1 MAGKLFIVA
10 TPIGN
15 LEDITLRALRVLKE
29 VDLIAAEDTR
39 HTSILLRHYAIH
51 KPLISYHQFN
61 EAKRASHFL
70 EHLAQNKQI
79 ALVSDAGFPGI
90 SDPGERLIATCLNHG
105 VEVEVIPGASAVL
118 HALAASGFSMCP
130 FSFRGFLPVKGA
142 QRMRLIAS
150 LEATTETT
158 VFFESPH
165 RIAKTLDE
173 IARQFPERRVCVAR
187 ELTKKFEEVLR
198 GPAQQLAEEFK
209 GRKWRGEISLVV
221 EGVSGKRKVASE
233 TVKPDEELNTND

>member
-15 LEDITLRALRVLKE
+15 LEDISLRALRTLKE
-29 VDLIAAEDTR
+29 VDFIAAEDTR
-39 HTSILLRHYAIH
+39 HTAVLLNHYNIH

-61 EAKRASHFL
+61 EAKRVSTFL
-70 EHLAQNKQI
+70 DRFSQDQKI

-90 SDPGERLIATCLNHG
+90 SDPGERLITTCLNHNI
-105 VEVEVIPGASAVL
+105 EVEVIPGASAVL

-142 QRMRLIAS
+142 QRITLIAS
-150 LEATTETT
+150 LKDVKETT
-158 VFFESPH
+158 IFFESPY
-165 RIAKTLDE
+165 RIAKTLE
-173 IARQFPERRVCVAR
+173 ELARQYPERRICIAR

-198 GPAQQLAEEFK
+198 GPAHELAIAHK
-209 GRKWRGEISLVV
+209 AKKWRGEISLVI
-221 EGVSGKRKVASE
+221 EGAHQK
-233 TVKPDEELNTND
+233 

>member
-29 VDLIAAEDTR
+29 VDFIAAEDTR
-39 HTSILLRHYAIH
+39 HTSVLLKHYDIH

-61 EAKRASHFL
+61 EAKRSSAFL
-70 EHLAQNKQI
+70 QQFAQNKKI

-90 SDPGERLIATCLNHG
+90 SDPGERLIAACLNHE

-130 FSFRGFLPVKGA
+130 FSFRGFLPVKGG

-150 LEATTETT
+150 LKEVTETT
-158 VFFESPH
+158 IFFESPY
-165 RIAKTLDE
+165 RIQKTLE
-173 IARQFPERRVCVAR
+173 ELANQFPERRVCVAR

-209 GRKWRGEISLVV
+209 GHKWRGEISLVI
-221 EGVSGKRKVASE
+221 EGKQ
-233 TVKPDEELNTND
+233 N

>member
-29 VDLIAAEDTR
+29 VDFIAAEDTR
-39 HTSILLRHYAIH
+39 HTAILLKHYEIH

-61 EAKRASHFL
+61 EAKRASTFL
-70 EHLAQNKQI
+70 EQLSQGKNI

-90 SDPGERLIATCLNHG
+90 SDPGERLIATCLNHQI
-105 VEVEVIPGASAVL
+105 EVEVIPGASAVL
-118 HALAASGFSMCP
+118 HALAASGFAMCP

-142 QRMRLIAS
+142 QRMRVIAS
-150 LEATTETT
+150 LKEVTETT
-158 VFFESPH
+158 VFFESPY
-165 RIAKTLDE
+165 RIAKTLE
-173 IARQFPERRVCVAR
+173 AIAEQFPERRVCVAR

-198 GPAQQLAEEFK
+198 GTAQELAQDHK
-209 GRKWRGEISLVV
+209 GRKWRGEISLVI
-221 EGVSGKRKVASE
+221 EGVSHK
-233 TVKPDEELNTND
+233 